1 MVAAAASIRH
11 ERPDHPE
18 VLALLAQLDRYLESL
33 YPPEA
38 NHILDVQALKSP
50 EVDFLVAETAGRI
63 VGCGAVRRMP
73 GEPAT
78 GGRAYG
84 EVKRMMTAPA
94 ARGQGIAERI
104 MAALEDG
111 LRTRGIPLALLETGE
126 EQHAAVRLYERC
138 GYRRRGAFGGYP
150 DNGLSVFYEKVL
162 A

>member
-1 MVAAAASIRH
+1 MVVAAASIRR

-18 VLALLAQLDRYLESL
+18 VLALLAQLDRYLASL

-38 NHILDVQALKSP
+38 NHILDVQALQAP
-50 EVDFLVAETAGRI
+50 EIDFLVAEMAGGI

-73 GEPAT
+73 GEAAT
-78 GGRAYG
+78 GGRPYG

-104 MAALEDG
+104 IAALEAA
-111 LRTRGIPLALLETGE
+111 LRERGIALALLETGE
-126 EQHAAVRLYERC
+126 EQRAAVRLYERC